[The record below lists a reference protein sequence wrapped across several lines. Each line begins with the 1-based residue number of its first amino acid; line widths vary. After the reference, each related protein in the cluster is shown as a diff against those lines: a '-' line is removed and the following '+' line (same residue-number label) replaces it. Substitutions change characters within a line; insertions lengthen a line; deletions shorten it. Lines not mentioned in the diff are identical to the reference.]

1 MFLFLLKFQLLIR
14 ISIYLCDKKG
24 EGKYIAYNDDGESFD
39 YKNGRFNEY
48 EFIFD
53 LNDNLNIKMNKNIGY
68 ENKYKSIEFT
78 LHNFKNNKK
87 VLFNENE
94 VKLNNNKFKVNL

>member
-1 MFLFLLKFQLLIR
+1 MMMVKV
-14 ISIYLCDKKG
+14 
-24 EGKYIAYNDDGESFD
+24 
-39 YKNGRFNEY
+39 
-48 EFIFD
+48 
-53 LNDNLNIKMNKNIGY
+53 LNIKMNKNIGY

>member
-1 MFLFLLKFQLLIR
+1 MVKVLIIR
-14 ISIYLCDKKG
+14 MEDLMNMNLY
-24 EGKYIAYNDDGESFD
+24 
-39 YKNGRFNEY
+39 
-48 EFIFD
+48 

>member
-1 MFLFLLKFQLLIR
+1 MKNINLEQFSSEKEYYEYLKNV
-14 ISIYLCDKKG
+14 C
-24 EGKYIAYNDDGESFD
+24 
-39 YKNGRFNEY
+39 
-48 EFIFD
+48 
-53 LNDNLNIKMNKNIGY
+53 LNIKMNKNIGY